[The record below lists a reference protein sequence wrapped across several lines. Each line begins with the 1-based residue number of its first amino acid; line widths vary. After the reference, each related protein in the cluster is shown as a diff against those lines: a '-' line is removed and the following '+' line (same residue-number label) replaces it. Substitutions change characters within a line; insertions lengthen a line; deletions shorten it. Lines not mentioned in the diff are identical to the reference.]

1 MVRDVKVDQIKVA
14 SQEIRWKSMA
24 TSEVELDGITWD
36 KIKGN
41 SELMHEVALH
51 EIKWKVELR

>member
-1 MVRDVKVDQIKVA
+1 MIRVA
-14 SQEIRWKSMA
+14 SQGIQWKSMT